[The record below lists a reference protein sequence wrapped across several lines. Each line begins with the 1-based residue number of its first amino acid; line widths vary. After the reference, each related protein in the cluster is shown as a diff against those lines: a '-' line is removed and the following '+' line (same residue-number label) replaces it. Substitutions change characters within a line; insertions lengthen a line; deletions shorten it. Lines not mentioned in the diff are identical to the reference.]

1 MRTVK
6 LVLVKLLES
15 VLCVTMALLC
25 QAESAQ
31 NAVIPTVTSALVLEP
46 ENVTLA
52 LLVMP

>member
-25 QAESAQ
+25 QVESAL
-31 NAVIPTVTSALVLEP
+31 NVVIPTVTSALVLEP
-46 ENVTLA
+46 DHATLA